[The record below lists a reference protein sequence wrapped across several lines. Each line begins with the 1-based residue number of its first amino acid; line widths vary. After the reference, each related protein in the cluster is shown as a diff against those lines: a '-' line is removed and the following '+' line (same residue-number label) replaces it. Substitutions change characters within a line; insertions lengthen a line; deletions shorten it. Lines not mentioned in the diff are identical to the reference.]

1 MSRIV
6 RTQIELDDLWARA
19 WESIEQGTTV
29 FPGMTYEEGVS
40 ATLAWLVGDDS
51 DPMDEDN

>member
-1 MSRIV
+1 MSRVI
-6 RTQIELDDLWARA
+6 RTQNELDDLRARA